1 MSRKKW
7 KREPRGDQAARAV
20 ALEGLTFTQAGD
32 RLGITPDAVRH
43 AWQRLFP
50 GQDPPRKYGRRQVP
64 RGDQAARAV
73 ALGGLTFA
81 QAGDQLGV
89 TPEAVSHAWRL
100 CTDMRSRT
108 LGCTKIAGAC
118 TIINL

>member
-1 MSRKKW
+1 MSRKRW

-50 GQDPPRKYGRRQVP
+50 GQDPIAATGITQLFLLIHRAVQ
-64 RGDQAARAV
+64 ARADSLV
-73 ALGGLTFA
+73 GAL
-81 QAGDQLGV
+81 
-89 TPEAVSHAWRL
+89 
-100 CTDMRSRT
+100 SR
-108 LGCTKIAGAC
+108 
-118 TIINL
+118 